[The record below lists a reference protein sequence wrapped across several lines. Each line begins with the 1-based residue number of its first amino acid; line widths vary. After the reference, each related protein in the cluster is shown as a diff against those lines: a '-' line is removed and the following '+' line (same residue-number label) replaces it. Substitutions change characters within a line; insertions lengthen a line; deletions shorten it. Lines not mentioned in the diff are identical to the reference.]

1 LIGTTNLPS
10 MKKIF
15 AAFCAIVLMP
25 SFSAQ
30 AWVGG
35 PFSQNSYF
43 GEVGDTGIYEAIG
56 TGRNAIGIF
65 RIVVDNTGQEGTAT
79 TTTTTAVPGAVTSTV
94 VTFPVSGNI
103 SIGGQTS
110 NNSNSWFVEGI
121 AYFGDTLGTVNSVL
135 GIVSA
140 IGFAVDEANNS
151 NLADSGFT
159 ARTSSNA
166 KKLPASAFRGKG
178 KLRITRNGGQD
189 ENLIRFSVFGSKIS
203 NTVNYGL
210 PRTP

>member
-1 LIGTTNLPS
+1 

-30 AWVGG
+30 AWTGG

-43 GEVGDTGIYEAIG
+43 GEDGDTGVYEAIG

-65 RIVVDNTGQEGTAT
+65 RIVVDNTGQESSPTTVTTAPGGGT
-79 TTTTTAVPGAVTSTV
+79 TTVTV
-94 VTFPVSGNI
+94 PVSGNT
-103 SIGGQTS
+103 SIGGLTS
-110 NNSNSWFVEGI
+110 SSSNSWFVEGI

-140 IGFAVDEANNS
+140 IGFAVDRANAS
-151 NLADSGFT
+151 NLADSAFT

-166 KKLPASAFRGKG
+166 KNLPASAFRGKG
-178 KLRITRNGGQD
+178 KVRITRNGGQD
-189 ENLIRFSVFGSKIS
+189 ERLIRFSVFGSKIS

-210 PRTP
+210 

>member
-1 LIGTTNLPS
+1 

-30 AWVGG
+30 AWTGG

-43 GEVGDTGIYEAIG
+43 GEDGDNGVYEAIG

-65 RIVVDNTGQEGTAT
+65 RIVVDNTGQETTPT
-79 TTTTTAVPGAVTSTV
+79 TTTTTPGTGTGGGTTTV
-94 VTFPVSGNI
+94 VTFPVSGNT
-103 SIGGQTS
+103 SIGGLTS
-110 NNSNSWFVEGI
+110 ENSNSWFVEGI

-140 IGFAVDEANNS
+140 IGFAVDQANNS
-151 NLADSGFT
+151 NLADSAFT
-159 ARTSSNA
+159 ARTSSSA
-166 KKLPASAFRGKG
+166 KNLPASAFRGKG
-178 KLRITRNGGQD
+178 KVRITRNGGQD
-189 ENLIRFSVFGSKIS
+189 ERLIRFSVFGSKIS

-210 PRTP
+210 

>member
-1 LIGTTNLPS
+1 

-25 SFSAQ
+25 SFSAH
-30 AWVGG
+30 AWIGG

-65 RIVVDNTGQEGTAT
+65 RIVVDNTGQQSSETS
-79 TTTTTAVPGAVTSTV
+79 TTTAPGPGGDTTTV
-94 VTFPVSGNI
+94 VTTPVSGNT
-103 SIGGQTS
+103 SIGGLTS
-110 NNSNSWFVEGI
+110 EHSNSWFVEGI
-121 AYFGDTLGTVNSVL
+121 AYFGDTLGTVNSAL
-135 GIVSA
+135 GIISA
-140 IGFAVDEANNS
+140 IAFAVDSANNS
-151 NLADSGFT
+151 NLADSAFT
-159 ARTSSNA
+159 ARTSSSA

-189 ENLIRFSVFGSKIS
+189 EGLIRFSVFGSKIS

-210 PRTP
+210 GG